1 MTGYEG
7 KFPECLKK
15 DTIAMSED
23 EKHIVSH
30 FVEINDH
37 TGVANFIWPAIAV
50 KSNIVIMQSLYLLLL

>member
-15 DTIAMSED
+15 GTIAMSED
-23 EKHIVSH
+23 EKQMVLH

-37 TGVANFIWPAIAV
+37 TGVAKLIWPSIAV
-50 KSNIVIMQSLYLLLL
+50 KSDIVFMQSL

>member
-1 MTGYEG
+1 MTGYKG

-15 DTIAMSED
+15 DTIAISEG

-37 TGVANFIWPAIAV
+37 TGVAKFIWPAIAV
-50 KSNIVIMQSLYLLLL
+50 KSNIVFMQSLYLLLL